1 MPRIKFSGVKVNV
14 LTLTFPSPRLILVG
28 GMKRKTDDKRRKG
41 GEMELSLSEDQQALV
56 DAADRFATQR
66 LKPGYRAREHAGRIE
81 RELAREM
88 GQLGFIA
95 PELPVDFGGSGLD
108 RLSSGLLLESIAR
121 GDFNV
126 AYVNLL
132 ASLCGQIVAQYVR
145 PLLHGKGM
153 VAGSDGGRETHRDR
167 PDRTPR
173 RVGRRPHPVASAAQ
187 RRSFRAQRRE
197 GLDFDGYP
205 SRRGGS
211 PYG

>member
-41 GEMELSLSEDQQALV
+41 GGDGVLAQRRPTGTGRCSRPVRHAKAETGLSCPRARRT
-56 DAADRFATQR
+56 DRKGARAGDGPARVHRAGAPRGLRWLGAGSPQQR
-66 LKPGYRAREHAGRIE
+66 LTAREHRQGRFQ
-81 RELAREM
+81 RRLCQSPRLLVRA
-88 GQLGFIA
+88 
-95 PELPVDFGGSGLD
+95 D
-108 RLSSGLLLESIAR
+108 RCTIRS
-121 GDFNV
+121 
-126 AYVNLL
+126 
-132 ASLCGQIVAQYVR
+132 
-145 PLLHGKGM
+145 LLHGKGM

-197 GLDFDGYP
+197 DLDFDGYP